1 METETLILRQ
11 ASMEDL
17 PQLKN
22 MYQEI
27 VLDMKYRGL
36 EIWDDVYPCQFLQ
49 KDIAKHQLYIL
60 QNQQDIIS
68 AFALCPSSSGEKAVT
83 WLEPGASACYLDRL
97 GVNVH
102 YTRQGVG
109 SLTLSKATEIA
120 QDLHADYL
128 RLFVVAENIPAI
140 RLYEKKSFLR
150 AEGSYDEVIDS
161 DLTLHQ
167 YGYEIKTF

>member
-1 METETLILRQ
+1 METETLTLRQ

-17 PQLKN
+17 PQVKN

-27 VLDMKYRGL
+27 ALDMKCRGL

-49 KDIAKHQLYIL
+49 EDIAKHQLYIL
-60 QNQQDIIS
+60 HTQQDIIS
-68 AFALCPSSSGEKAVT
+68 AFVLCPSNSGEKSVT
-83 WLEPGASACYLDRL
+83 WLEPGASACYLDRF

-109 SLTLSKATEIA
+109 NLTLSKARELA
-120 QDLHADYL
+120 RDLHVDYM
-128 RLFVVAENIPAI
+128 RLFVVAENVPAI
-140 RLYEKKSFLR
+140 RLYEKNSFLR
-150 AEGSYDEVIDS
+150 ADGSYDEVVDS